1 MTRCRY
7 EIFVKTHW
15 FSKNT
20 LLQRYTCIAD
30 IYTHRHINTDT
41 HQTPPHDEYILYI
54 VKDIFAV
61 LYGKRENKK
70 PHKTSKQSL

>member
-7 EIFVKTHW
+7 EFFVKTHW

-20 LLQRYTCIAD
+20 LLQRYTYIAD

-41 HQTPPHDEYILYI
+41 HQTPPHDEYIQYI
-54 VKDIFAV
+54 VKRHFYRFIW
-61 LYGKRENKK
+61 LKRKRKTTLNK
-70 PHKTSKQSL
+70 